1 MTATRK
7 FEPSNQIPLGDF
19 NAQPKLPFGKKV
31 GHMKVGPNRPV
42 GKRFPKYFATCDCG
56 HTGWY
61 SERDLNEILSRWGG
75 CGEPSCTA
83 LNFHETVWT
92 SPDSLRIQLH
102 ILLLLCPEE
111 VESWWGGRMD
121 DFHEL
126 DRDQGFRNLEEY
138 LLERGY
144 SGVWL
149 GRKDTGL
156 PFMESNVILSSR
168 PDEVFLRFDK
178 ATVEVEGERMS
189 MKELC
194 SISGLTA
201 DQLLTMIYEL
211 GTTDDLLFNLLEK

>member
-7 FEPSNQIPLGDF
+7 FKPSTQIPLGEF
-19 NAQPKLPFGKKV
+19 NAKPTLPFGRKV

-42 GKRFPKYFATCDCG
+42 GKGPKYFATCDCG
-56 HTGWY
+56 NTGWY
-61 SERDLNEILSRWGG
+61 TVNELSEILSRWGG

-83 LNFHETVWT
+83 LNFHETVWI
-92 SPDSLRIQLH
+92 SPDSLRMQLH

-111 VESWWGGRMD
+111 VESWWGGTMD
-121 DFHEL
+121 DFHEI

-138 LLERGY
+138 LLEKGY

-149 GRKDTGL
+149 GRRDTGL
-156 PFMESNVILSSR
+156 PFMESNVYLTSR
-168 PDEVFLRFDK
+168 PDDVLLHFDK
-178 ATVEVEGERMS
+178 AKVDVEGQMMT

-194 SISGLTA
+194 HISGLSA

-211 GTTDDLLFNLLEK
+211 GTTDDLLYLLLENK